1 MASTIKS
8 VAHLS
13 RDLGMTE
20 KTLIREGIME
30 YIKACMR
37 DGLEIMSR
45 YQVLSLDE
53 FEKRVQ
59 DGSIPE
65 HPGWEDLI
73 TLENIENS
81 MNILKMELSHV
92 ILGTGTNCAFCSLYS
107 RFNAKGGVKLWL
119 HIQLT
124 LMQKSSIC
132 GGAKYSNVP
141 FVVYPKY

>member
-1 MASTIKS
+1 MYGIGNMRPKEFSMSSTIKS

-13 RDLGMTE
+13 RDLGINE
-20 KTLIREGIME
+20 ETLIREGIME
-30 YIKACMR
+30 YIKSRIKACMGDR
-37 DGLEIMSR
+37 LEIMSR

-92 ILGTGTNCAFCSLYS
+92 GDISVT
-107 RFNAKGGVKLWL
+107 
-119 HIQLT
+119 
-124 LMQKSSIC
+124 
-132 GGAKYSNVP
+132 
-141 FVVYPKY
+141 